1 MKKLTQNI
9 INTKIAGVSIA
20 PMLVAGFIAFTSTAI
35 MGSML
40 LEPSDR
46 DSKLKKLLICNIH
59 LFKQTNKIVNNTYL
73 TTRFSLLL

>member
-46 DSKLKKLLICNIH
+46 ELEAKEIVNMQYSSFLN
-59 LFKQTNKIVNNTYL
+59 KQTK
-73 TTRFSLLL
+73 